1 MVCARVFFVLVR
13 GKRRSS
19 ILFINIISSHKSANY
34 SLVVSRT
41 DPPSHRV
48 SIVVCLLESTSDVVP
63 EKLYTAVGSHARTH
77 TFLSPR
83 RSRRLPTV
91 ARPSD
96 GLAVMARRT
105 NIVTTHLFVGPVSGG
120 RKLTGVYP
128 LPPTVTSPRPLP
140 SSPVTFCTPSDV
152 HGSRHVYTHC
162 GRRNDLIRCTSRT
175 EDR

>member
-19 ILFINIISSHKSANY
+19 ILFMNIITVVAISRRTTLWS
-34 SLVVSRT
+34 SLVL
-41 DPPSHRV
+41 HRSLSPGV
-48 SIVVCLLESTSDVVP
+48 DLGRSLRDTV
-63 EKLYTAVGSHARTH
+63 VGSHARTH

-83 RSRRLPTV
+83 HSRRLPTV

-128 LPPTVTSPRPLP
+128 LPPRRNKPAVTSVFTRYVLH
-140 SSPVTFCTPSDV
+140 T
-152 HGSRHVYTHC
+152 
-162 GRRNDLIRCTSRT
+162 
-175 EDR
+175 